1 MRYEDYDQVLNDFK
15 TGELCNV
22 ELLLKMQETMY
33 RMHVISVLK
42 EYQKSV
48 SRINDDKALQSFK
61 NLLLN
66 VLGVLVNE
74 RRITNCTDYAS
85 LAKEN
90 TAKNQLYDVMNWI
103 FSDAPHITCKE
114 QKEQLCSYI
123 KVFFVTWE
131 NYRETLIKITEGE
144 KRNAN

>member
-1 MRYEDYDQVLNDFK
+1 MRYEDYDQVLN
-15 TGELCNV
+15 ELKNEVRCNV
-22 ELLLKMQETMY
+22 ALLLKKQEIMY

-42 EYQKSV
+42 EYQQSV
-48 SRINDDKALQSFK
+48 SRINDDKSLQSFK

-103 FSDAPHITCKE
+103 FSDAPNISCKE

-123 KVFFVTWE
+123 KVFFVSWE
-131 NYRETLIKITEGE
+131 NYRETLIKIVEGE